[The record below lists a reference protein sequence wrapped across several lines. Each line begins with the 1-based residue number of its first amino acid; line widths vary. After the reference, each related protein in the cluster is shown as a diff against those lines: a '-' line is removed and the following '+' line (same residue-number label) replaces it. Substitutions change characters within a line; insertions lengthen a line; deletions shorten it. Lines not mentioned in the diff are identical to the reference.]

1 MRSQHQENT
10 LQCIKAF
17 RGIENLILHCELDE
31 PLSISADLVSA
42 VSVSTGTRTRM
53 ALQSVLDSVRP
64 GAALLSVEIAVSP
77 TGITRSYGVDRAG
90 LVDLLL
96 GGEILA
102 NLSRLTQLRQLHFTL
117 LDNDAEHD
125 SGWWTAEMV
134 RRLPNSCHATVSVE
148 VCLLT
153 DVWDQWLWNT
163 SDKRNADAAVPV
175 KDGIVGN

>member
-1 MRSQHQENT
+1 MLN
-10 LQCIKAF
+10 
-17 RGIENLILHCELDE
+17 CELDE
-31 PLSISADLVSA
+31 PLSISADRVSA
-42 VSVSTGTRTRM
+42 VSASTGTRTHM

-64 GAALLSVEIAVSP
+64 GATLLSVEMAVSP

-102 NLSRLTQLRQLHFTL
+102 NLSRFTQLRQLHFTL

-153 DVWDQWLWNT
+153 DGVSCGPIDALTNAHVHFQSGTNGSGTRQT
-163 SDKRNADAAVPV
+163 SGMQMPQFP
-175 KDGIVGN
+175 